1 MDDTVENAVVLPP
14 PSPLI
19 FSPDISTTDMTNVVL
34 IDRGFPQF
42 QSYVNENSFAVVYEQ
57 DSSLADLKALLRQ
70 KFTSIQRIAF
80 VSHYNAEPR
89 FLEKESLFSPSDLVP
104 GAVVFTKNVQGLIDI
119 VKEFNVAHLDFLACK
134 TLTDPNWTAFYSVL
148 QSQANGVLVG
158 ASLDD
163 TGNLKYGGNWV
174 MENTNENVK
183 SVYFNDSIDNY
194 ASLLADFWDGLFNYT
209 YTVGAGTA
217 QLQSV
222 TSTISGAVTIPATV
236 IYNSV
241 TLTVNALY
249 ATFINNTGITSV
261 VILAQITSTPVS
273 IFEGCSNLT
282 SVTFPDTVS
291 SFGSS
296 CLRYCYKLSYFNFPA
311 AVTTIPAYFAG
322 NALINFTLII
332 PVWITY
338 IGVYAFFQTGI
349 TPKLYVHPGC
359 FLDAAA
365 FSGCYA
371 LTEATIYGYGSM
383 DYQALSGCGAL
394 KTLIFGPGFID
405 VGNRCFINNNALTS
419 LTLPST
425 LVKFDIGACFEANG
439 NGCLNLKYV
448 QIPPSVITCTFRA
461 PYYPNFVLDFMHE
474 TTFPGF
480 HNTPDEL
487 PSSTTIIVNESVQTT
502 ATYLQW
508 VATFPQVKFVRR
520 RSIDLNSYYHT
531 FYTVKTTN
539 QTVLTRTI
547 YNNTGTLKETQDIS
561 FGGRN
566 IVDVLQ
572 IFNQSNGTNPY
583 SLGIVDSSLNK
594 ISMDLALCN
603 VYTIGLT
610 DIQKQTAITNA
621 NTYKEPHTAVT
632 STFLVTKT
640 SEVFQISI
648 NGAASVPK
656 PNLSFLVGKL
666 YVFDQS
672 QSTGTAILFYQ
683 DSART
688 IPYTTGVVTSGT
700 PGNRN
705 ASTRIDMLL
714 GSPATLYYGSSS
726 TVGGTISVTVFV
738 A

>member
-1 MDDTVENAVVLPP
+1 MDDTVVNSVVLPP

-34 IDRGFPQF
+34 IERGFPQF
-42 QSYVNENSFAVVYEQ
+42 QSYVNEHSFAVVYEQ

-104 GAVVFTKNVQGLIDI
+104 DAVVFTKNVQGLIDI

-194 ASLLADFWDGLFNYT
+194 ASLLATFSDGLFNYT
-209 YTVGAGTA
+209 YTAGSGTA
-217 QLQSV
+217 QLTSV
-222 TSTISGAVTIPATV
+222 VTGITGVLTVPATV
-236 IYNSV
+236 INNGE
-241 TLTVNALY
+241 TLTVNIGPSA
-249 ATFINNTGITSV
+249 FSFFPGIT
-261 VILAQITSTPVS
+261 
-273 IFEGCSNLT
+273 
-282 SVTFPDTVS
+282 
-291 SFGSS
+291 
-296 CLRYCYKLSYFNFPA
+296 
-311 AVTTIPAYFAG
+311 
-322 NALINFTLII
+322 
-332 PVWITY
+332 
-338 IGVYAFFQTGI
+338 
-349 TPKLYVHPGC
+349 KLYVPPGV
-359 FLDAAA
+359 AVGAWA
-365 FSGCYA
+365 FRFGSM
-371 LTEATIYGYGSM
+371 TELTIYSVAGQSFGYQDFAYCS
-383 DYQALSGCGAL
+383 SL
-394 KTLIFGPGFID
+394 KTLIFGPGTTSI
-405 VGNRCFINNNALTS
+405 VNRCLISCNALTS
-419 LTLPST
+419 ITLPIT
-425 LVKFDIGACFEANG
+425 LIMLDIGAFIEFNES
-439 NGCLNLKYV
+439 CLNLKYV
-448 QIPPSVITCTFRA
+448 QIPPSVTSCNFRT
-461 PYYPNFVLDFMHE
+461 PYYPNVVLDFMHE

-480 HNTPDEL
+480 YNAPDAL

-502 ATYLQW
+502 ATYLAW
-508 VATFPQVKFVRR
+508 VATYPQVTFVRR
-520 RSIDLNSYYHT
+520 RSINLNSYYHT
-531 FYTVKTTN
+531 FYTVKATD

-566 IVDVLQ
+566 IFDVLQ

-632 STFLVTKT
+632 STFLVTKI
-640 SEVFQISI
+640 SGVFQISI

-700 PGNRN
+700 PGTMN

>member
-19 FSPDISTTDMTNVVL
+19 FSPDISTTEMTNVVL
-34 IDRGFPQF
+34 IERGFPQF

-57 DSSLADLKALLRQ
+57 DSSLADLNALLRQ

-194 ASLLADFWDGLFNYT
+194 ASLLETFSDGLFNYT
-209 YTVGAGTA
+209 FGSGTA
-217 QLQSV
+217 QLTSV
-222 TSTISGAVTIPATV
+222 VTGITGALTVPATV
-236 IYNSV
+236 IINNE
-241 TLTVNALY
+241 TLTVNIGPTA
-249 ATFINNTGITSV
+249 FSSVQGIT
-261 VILAQITSTPVS
+261 
-273 IFEGCSNLT
+273 
-282 SVTFPDTVS
+282 
-291 SFGSS
+291 
-296 CLRYCYKLSYFNFPA
+296 
-311 AVTTIPAYFAG
+311 
-322 NALINFTLII
+322 
-332 PVWITY
+332 
-338 IGVYAFFQTGI
+338 
-349 TPKLYVHPGC
+349 KLYVSPGVGIGTAVYT
-359 FLDAAA
+359 FKNGLMPE
-365 FSGCYA
+365 
-371 LTEATIYGYGSM
+371 LIIYGVAGQTFG
-383 DYQALSGCGAL
+383 YQDFASNQI
-394 KTLIFGPGFID
+394 KTLIFGPGTTRIENRAFI
-405 VGNRCFINNNALTS
+405 GCSALTS
-419 LTLPST
+419 VTLPST
-425 LVKFDIGACFEANG
+425 LVEFGIGVFFEVNNSCA
-439 NGCLNLKYV
+439 NLKYI
-448 QIPPSVITCTFRA
+448 QIPPSVTGALFFGVA
-461 PYYPNFVLDFMHE
+461 YPNVVLDFMHE

-480 HNTPDEL
+480 NNTPVDGL

-502 ATYLQW
+502 ANYLQW

-531 FYTVKTTN
+531 FYTVKPTN

-632 STFLVTKT
+632 STFLVTKI
-640 SEVFQISI
+640 SGVFQISI

-666 YVFDQS
+666 YAFDQS

-688 IPYTTGVVTSGT
+688 IPYTNGVVTSGT
-700 PGNRN
+700 PGTRN